1 VAAQQ
6 PHALHDNRGIYLRV
20 DSGTFGAGRVLGQG
34 AFWGRARFG
43 VGFYVGSGHLITG
56 GDSTNTET
64 HCTCVEAMDR
74 RSTQQR
80 CSPGRLHNCLCTG
93 LFGDY
98 TGGTVEEHWDVIR
111 AQQ

>member
-1 VAAQQ
+1 M
-6 PHALHDNRGIYLRV
+6 R
-20 DSGTFGAGRVLGQG
+20 QG

-56 GDSTNTET
+56 GDSTNTKT
-64 HCTCVEAMDR
+64 DCTCVEAMDR

-93 LFGDY
+93 LCGDY
-98 TGGTVEEHWDVIR
+98 TGGTVEKHWDVIR